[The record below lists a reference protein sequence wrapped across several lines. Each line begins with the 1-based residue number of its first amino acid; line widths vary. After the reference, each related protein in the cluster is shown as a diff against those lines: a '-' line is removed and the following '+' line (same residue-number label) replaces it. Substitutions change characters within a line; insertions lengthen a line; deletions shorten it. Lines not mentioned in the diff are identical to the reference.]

1 MSSLWFQLVLVAF
14 SCWLMQNLLTIPWF
28 IRVSKVH
35 KKLNNVERC
44 LSDRVMACTVHVD
57 RFLNTSLIET
67 WIFVGSMSLPWKR
80 QGSPT
85 SSFDHITTGTWASH
99 TYLQTPAAH
108 EQHPHNYISQLT
120 LSWDGN
126 SNVLPYQLRWDQQEG
141 VTHSGFDLKNQNG
154 SLYRPYSK
162 LSKCEWVSFTF
173 SFLAW
178 LCFQ

>member
-1 MSSLWFQLVLVAF
+1 MTDW
-14 SCWLMQNLLTIPWF
+14 WL
-28 IRVSKVH
+28 
-35 KKLNNVERC
+35 
-44 LSDRVMACTVHVD
+44 VHVD

-67 WIFVGSMSLPWKR
+67 WIFVGSMPLPWKR
-80 QGSPT
+80 QGSPV

-154 SLYRPYSK
+154 SLYIVSWVGV
-162 LSKCEWVSFTF
+162 SEWVSFTF
-173 SFLAW
+173 RFSCLA
-178 LCFQ
+178 LLSITTSQKVHSRFQFYSAMSISL